1 VSNVHHLELDV
12 LNDASVLLRIVSVCH
27 QRRYR
32 IVSLHYEHS
41 AGAPAGYVRL
51 GVEAGQPHSERLEM
65 WLASLVHVL
74 RVRASPQAAAET
86 G

>member
-1 VSNVHHLELDV
+1 MSNVHHLELDV
-12 LNDASVLLRIVSVCH
+12 LNDPSVLLRIVSVCH

-41 AGAPAGYVRL
+41 AGAPAGFVRL
-51 GVEAGQPHSERLEM
+51 GVEGAPPHSERLEL
-65 WLASLVHVL
+65 WLANLVHVL
-74 RVRASPQAAAET
+74 QVRASPEAEA